1 MRELC
6 EMETFMPNTDLIRL
20 IKSIGQS
27 TFVRYYREFAD
38 LSLSNQDVAS
48 MLPLEYTSK
57 SRKSRTSK
65 ARRIF
70 REALE
75 EDALILISD
84 SAKVDAETA
93 TQAQALLNQRMF
105 GKRRSDT

>member
-1 MRELC
+1 
-6 EMETFMPNTDLIRL
+6 MPNTDLIRL

-48 MLPLEYTSK
+48 MLPSEYTLK
-57 SRKSRTSK
+57 SRNSRTSK

-70 REALE
+70 REGLE
-75 EDALILISD
+75 ENALNLISD
-84 SAKVDAETA
+84 SERVDAETSNRA
-93 TQAQALLNQRMF
+93 RVLLNRRMF
-105 GKRRSDT
+105 PKRRS